1 MSKNQQLTY
10 EQRCQIY
17 TLIKSDFSQRK
28 IAKMINVN
36 QSTISR
42 ELKRNTG
49 DRGYRFKQAQKLTN
63 ERRKNACRPT
73 KMTKELISTIDAK
86 IKLEWSP
93 EQISNR
99 LLKEDGTLISHES
112 IYTHIWKDK
121 RAGGDLFK
129 YLRRVGKKYDKRR
142 NGKSTRGHIKNR
154 ISIDDRPAVVDLKSR
169 VGDWEIDTV
178 IGKGHSGA
186 LVTIVE
192 RKTKFTL
199 SAQVNSKSAK
209 DVTAATIRLLK
220 PYKDLV
226 HTITADNG
234 KEFSGHEEISK
245 SLDTEVYFAHPYS
258 SWERGLNENTN
269 GLIRQYFPKST
280 DFKTVKQHE
289 VEKVIKKINT
299 RPRKILNYETP
310 YDLMEKYQAALAA

>member
-1 MSKNQQLTY
+1 MSINPQLTY

-17 TLIKSDFSQRK
+17 ALIKSDFSQRK
-28 IAKMINVN
+28 IAEIINVN

-49 DRGYRFKQAQKLTN
+49 ERGYRYKQAQILTDN
-63 ERRKNACRPT
+63 RRKNACKPT
-73 KMTKELISTIDAK
+73 KMTKELILTIETK
-86 IKLEWSP
+86 IRLDWSP
-93 EQISNR
+93 EQISNW
-99 LLKEDGTLISHES
+99 LLKDEATLISHES
-112 IYTHIWKDK
+112 IYIHIWKDK
-121 RAGGDLFK
+121 RAGGDL
-129 YLRRVGKKYDKRR
+129 YTHLRRVGKKYDKRR

-154 ISIDDRPAVVDLKSR
+154 ISIDDRPSIVDLKSR
-169 VGDWEIDTV
+169 VGDWEIDTI

-192 RKTKFTL
+192 RKTKFTVA
-199 SAQVNSKSAK
+199 AQVKSKSTK
-209 DVTAATIRLLK
+209 DVTAATIRLLE

-245 SLDTEVYFAHPYS
+245 ALNAEIYFAHPYS

-269 GLIRQYFPKST
+269 GLIRQYFPKFT
-280 DFKTVKQHE
+280 DFKTVKQQE
-289 VEKVIKKINT
+289 VDCAIKKINT

-310 YDLMEKYQAALAA
+310 YDLMHEYQAAFAA